1 MITGI
6 QKFSKLG
13 MTNLT
18 KKDAI
23 ELFQAI
29 DVDQSGEIDY
39 TEFIAAFM
47 GIKLRSDEKYLR
59 QAFQ

>member
-1 MITGI
+1 
-6 QKFSKLG
+6 